1 MALQQ
6 FGDRDS
12 SNPANVQEPLALPPF
27 QGDFVD
33 ANAVLARL
41 RSMANPINVEGMARF
56 GIKTTNTLGISLWDL
71 RKVAKDIGTDHELAI
86 ALWKSG
92 IHEARM
98 LAAFVDDPGQVTEE
112 QMDAWV
118 LDFESWDVCD
128 TVTTDLFYRTTFARR
143 KALQWSRSQPEF
155 VKRAG
160 FAMMAGIAWHAKGAE
175 DATFLPFLDAIVR
188 GATDDRNYVRKA
200 VSWALR
206 NIGKRNL
213 ALNRRAV
220 ATAPSAPASC
230 AKKTSAG
237 EFSPSV
243 RMRFAISAVSP
254 RRPCRPC

>member
-1 MALQQ
+1 MSP
-6 FGDRDS
+6 RS
-12 SNPANVQEPLALPPF
+12 M
-27 QGDFVD
+27 D
-33 ANAVLARL
+33 AHAVLARL
-41 RSMANPINVEGMARF
+41 RLMAIPKNVEGMARF
-56 GIKTTNTLGISLWDL
+56 GISTKDTLGISLWDL
-71 RKVAKDIGTDHELAI
+71 RRVAKDIGTDHELAI

-220 ATAPSAPASC
+220 ATARRIQKLDSRAAKWIASDVLRELTGEAVLRRLQARGRGAP
-230 AKKTSAG
+230 TRTRSAG
-237 EFSPSV
+237 
-243 RMRFAISAVSP
+243 RGRRRRTVSRGP
-254 RRPCRPC
+254 RR